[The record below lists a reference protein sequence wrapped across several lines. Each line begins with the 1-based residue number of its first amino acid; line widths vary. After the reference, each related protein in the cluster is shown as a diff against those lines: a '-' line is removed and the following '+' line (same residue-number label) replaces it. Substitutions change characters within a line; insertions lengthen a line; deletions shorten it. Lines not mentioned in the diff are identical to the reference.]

1 MTPHLANSFVL
12 QWKWENSATQPLSSP
27 GLLKIRAVYFAP
39 ASSYNDMLF
48 LAKSLPAISCSA
60 CSNTHPTPTGF
71 ISLLDVLLL
80 PPATSPSPQSSSLS
94 SQGRNM
100 SFYFL
105 HATVVRGGF
114 ESQAKGGWRTTGAL
128 SHTIRMPVYPF
139 CGFTGYTYRTSR
151 LCIGPV

>member
-1 MTPHLANSFVL
+1 MTPHLTNSFVL

-80 PPATSPSPQSSSLS
+80 PPATSPPPQSSSLS
-94 SQGRNM
+94 SYGRNM

-105 HATVVRGGF
+105 HATVVRGDLR
-114 ESQAKGGWRTTGAL
+114 A
-128 SHTIRMPVYPF
+128 
-139 CGFTGYTYRTSR
+139 R
-151 LCIGPV
+151 LKVAGEPLEL